1 MTGDQPEQSGQT
13 VSRRMLLGSTVIAS
27 AVAATAGFTGGY
39 VSSGHDTN
47 TMVVEVLQGNIIH
60 NHYVTVTK

>member
-47 TMVVEVLQGNIIH
+47 TTGG
-60 NHYVTVTK
+60 